1 MRKIILTEWISLDG
15 FVCGPNNDMGFVGQF
30 FDETMGQYESNF
42 LDSGDT
48 VMLGRVTY
56 DSFAGAWP
64 DRETDPKLAEGE
76 RDYAKRLN
84 AKKKIVFSRK
94 MEKAEWNNS
103 EVWKE
108 IDPEKIQALKNSEGG
123 DILIYGSASIVQQ
136 LTNLGLIDGYQ
147 LLMHPIVLGDGKPL
161 FKDIKEKKTL
171 KLIES
176 KPFPSGVV
184 LLKYSSSMD

>member
-1 MRKIILTEWISLDG
+1 MRKIVLTEWITLDG
-15 FVCGPNNDMGFVGQF
+15 FVSGPNNDMSFVGQF
-30 FDETMGQYESNF
+30 FDATMGQYESDF

-64 DRETDPKLAEGE
+64 GRETDPNTSEEE

-84 AKKKIVFSRK
+84 AKKKIVFSK
-94 MEKAEWNNS
+94 SMEKADWNNS

-108 IDPEKIQALKNSEGG
+108 IDPEKVKSLKESDGG
-123 DILIYGSASIVQQ
+123 DILIYGSSSIVQQ
-136 LTNLGLIDGYQ
+136 MTNLGLIDEYQ
-147 LLMHPIVLGDGKPL
+147 LLVHPIILGDGKPL

-171 KLIES
+171 KLIDS

-184 LLKYSSSMD
+184 LLKYSSNN